1 MTKSSNNV
9 IDLVKHL
16 KGQGK
21 AIKGAWSIDQKKAKF
36 FDLENVELS
45 EEGMKHYAN
54 FVAQAHEEQVDKW
67 MRKVLK
73 KLSKRMVKGKWETK
87 FRFFR
92 TNKIEAVM
100 KRMQQLNIASPIKTK
115 VWPHFCNCPKNYL
128 GYMYQGKKGYGG
140 EPVSHHILYVRIFP
154 ERLR

>member
-9 IDLVKHL
+9 IDLVKRL
-16 KGQGK
+16 EGQGK
-21 AIKGAWSIDQKKAKF
+21 AIKGAWSIDHKKAKF

-92 TNKIEAVM
+92 MHKIKAIM
-100 KRMQQLNIASPIKTK
+100 KRIEQLNIASIVYQPWHIDNM
-115 VWPHFCNCPKNYL
+115 CAASQL
-128 GYMYQGKKGYGG
+128 GNMYFLERDGSSGSPLFY
-140 EPVSHHILYVRIFP
+140 HRLYVRIFP